1 MAKNET
7 PAEEEHILEQLEPQD
22 LLKFGLIPE
31 FVGRLPVMVTLDNLD
46 EPALVNILTEPKNS
60 LVKQYQSLLEMD
72 GVELEFEEDALKA
85 IAHKAAERKTG
96 ARGLKAIIE
105 EVMEDI
111 MYEVP
116 SMDKVERCV
125 ITEKVV
131 EKVEHATLI
140 TGDGAKTPVRKKRI
154 SRRDGQTA

>member
-1 MAKNET
+1 
-7 PAEEEHILEQLEPQD
+7 
-22 LLKFGLIPE
+22 
-31 FVGRLPVMVTLDNLD
+31 
-46 EPALVNILTEPKNS
+46 
-60 LVKQYQSLLEMD
+60 MD
-72 GVELEFEEDALKA
+72 ADFRKLFKIKVEFEDDALKA

-116 SMDKVERCV
+116 SMEKVERCV

>member
-1 MAKNET
+1 M
-7 PAEEEHILEQLEPQD
+7 
-22 LLKFGLIPE
+22 LKFGLIPE

-46 EPALVNILTEPKNS
+46 ESALVNILTEPKNS
-60 LVKQYQSLLEMD
+60 LVKQYQALLEMD
-72 GVELEFEEDALKA
+72 GVELEFEDDALKA

-116 SMDKVERCV
+116 SMEKVERCV

-140 TGDGAKTPVRKKRI
+140 TGDWGKDAG
-154 SRRDGQTA
+154 S

>member
-1 MAKNET
+1 M
-7 PAEEEHILEQLEPQD
+7 
-22 LLKFGLIPE
+22 
-31 FVGRLPVMVTLDNLD
+31 
-46 EPALVNILTEPKNS
+46 
-60 LVKQYQSLLEMD
+60 
-72 GVELEFEEDALKA
+72 
-85 IAHKAAERKTG
+85 
-96 ARGLKAIIE
+96 KAIIE

-116 SMDKVERCV
+116 SMEKVERCV